1 MNSFLAY
8 TDKQSY
14 YPNEIINIYS
24 HYPGAT
30 SYTDIST
37 INFQSV
43 FNSWTTNQKTTIIKQ
58 NNFLKVI
65 INQTTSTP
73 GILLSKIKVL
83 SNVIRINY
91 EIDKSNSKLNVNP
104 FIRDLSNN
112 VYYWLNKV
120 NNVIEV
126 TNKYIILK
134 LPNYLINNFINI
146 FLLASS
152 NIKLYDS
159 FTLNNFSISFLLP
172 SQIEIRLLN
181 DQKKIIDEK
190 VLYSNNIINQKFK
203 PYSFAY
209 GCDWINNQNID
220 LSKYNN
226 LKSGYYFI
234 SLKYNNT
241 IFYIPIIIKPSQRL
255 VNNSTNKILVLANT
269 SKWNAYNDWAGLD
282 GSMSLYTWRPSSTFI
297 HNSFL
302 QGNNGIMN
310 INIPPKPVSN
320 FVSYQRP
327 NLYSNKHIN
336 TYMKN
341 EIRTHLNFN
350 DHIYGEMFLLN
361 YLKDLNLDFDV
372 ITDFDMDALS
382 YNDISNYKLF
392 MMHVHPEFWS
402 INQIN
407 LLDEMNKNNI
417 NIMYLGGNGIYWKYT
432 MINSQMEVR
441 KDRKFH
447 LDGSKGGQ
455 IKELKLKIYGEDIV
469 KIYYK
474 KMYSTSFQFNFPYII
489 TNSSHG
495 LFDNLD
501 ISNNQFGFNNLN
513 SKTLQSG
520 AAGWEVDCVQ
530 KSENSKY
537 IIAKSNDNFCN
548 MIWKDNDDGKSSPSG
563 LQPSASGGSK
573 VFSTGSI
580 TYTGS
585 LFVDD
590 NIYKLTTNVI
600 NNMLN

>member
-24 HYPGAT
+24 HYPETT

-37 INFQSV
+37 SINFQSV

-58 NNFLKVI
+58 NNLLKVI
-65 INQTTSTP
+65 LNQTNSTP

-83 SNVIRINY
+83 SNIIRINY

-104 FIRDLSNN
+104 LIRDLSNN
-112 VYYWLNKV
+112 VYYWLNKI

-134 LPNYLINNFINI
+134 LPDNLINNFINI
-146 FLLASS
+146 FLLASG
-152 NIKLYDS
+152 IYKLYDS
-159 FTLNNFSISFLLP
+159 FTLNNFSISFLLQ
-172 SQIEIRLLN
+172 SQMEIRLFN
-181 DQKKIIDEK
+181 DQKKLIDDK

-226 LKSGYYFI
+226 LKSAYYFI
-234 SLKYNNT
+234 SLTYKSN
-241 IFYIPIIIKPSQRL
+241 IFYIPIIIKSL
-255 VNNSTNKILVLANT
+255 NNSKNKILVLANT
-269 SKWNAYNDWAGLD
+269 SKWNAYNDWGGLD
-282 GSMSLYTWRPSSTFI
+282 GFMSLYTWKPSSTFTS
-297 HNSFL
+297 NSFL
-302 QGNNGIMN
+302 QGTNGIGT
-310 INIPPKPVSN
+310 INNPPKPVSN
-320 FVSYQRP
+320 FVSYERP
-327 NLYSNKHIN
+327 NLYSNKYIN
-336 TYMKN
+336 TYMNKN
-341 EIRTHLNFN
+341 IRTYLNFN

-361 YLKDLNLDFDV
+361 YLADLNLDFDV
-372 ITDFDMDALS
+372 ITDFDMNTLS
-382 YNDISNYKLF
+382 YNDISNYKIF
-392 MMHVHPEFWS
+392 MMHVHPEYWS

-432 MINSQMEVR
+432 IINSQMEVR

-474 KMYSTSFQFNFPYII
+474 KMYSTSVQFNFPYII

-513 SKTLQSG
+513 SKSLQSG

-563 LQPSASGGSK
+563 LQPSASGRSK

>member
-24 HYPGAT
+24 HYPGSI
-30 SYTDIST
+30 SYTNTSSS

-58 NNFLKVI
+58 NNSLKVI

-104 FIRDLSNN
+104 LIRDLSNN

-134 LPNYLINNFINI
+134 LPDNLINNFINI

-181 DQKKIIDEK
+181 DQKKIIDNK

-226 LKSGYYFI
+226 LKSAYYFI
-234 SLKYNNT
+234 SLTYNNN
-241 IFYIPIIIKPSQRL
+241 IFYIPIIIKPF
-255 VNNSTNKILVLANT
+255 NNSTNKILVLANT

-282 GSMSLYTWRPSSTFI
+282 GFMSLYTWIPSSTFI
-297 HNSFL
+297 TNTAL
-302 QGNNGIMN
+302 QGTNGIGT
-310 INIPPKPVSN
+310 INNPPKPVSN

-341 EIRTHLNFN
+341 EIRTYLNFN

-361 YLKDLNLDFDV
+361 YLADLNLNFDV
-372 ITDFDMDALS
+372 ITDFDMNTLS
-382 YNDISNYKLF
+382 YNDISNYKIF

-432 MINSQMEVR
+432 IINSQMEVR

-474 KMYSTSFQFNFPYII
+474 KMYSTSVQFNFPYII

-513 SKTLQSG
+513 SKSLQSG

-548 MIWKDNDDGKSSPSG
+548 MIWKDNEDGR
-563 LQPSASGGSK
+563 SK

>member
-548 MIWKDNDDGKSSPSG
+548 MIWKDNDDGR
-563 LQPSASGGSK
+563 SK